1 MTIESAREIGEAIA
15 LMAKVG
21 RCGSPSFSPDG
32 AQIAFVCDLTGSP
45 QVWRIP
51 AAGGFPAAVTGYE
64 EQVSRVV
71 WSPDGE
77 WLAVESAPGGGM
89 NSQIDIVRPDG
100 RDRRRLTAGGISNN
114 WLGGWAKDGRAVY
127 YSSNVDMLD
136 SMACFRMAIETG
148 AAEKLTSAGGTT
160 TIEDISADGSRL
172 LIKRV
177 AYRGDNDVYLLEAPN
192 WSEQLLT
199 AHQPPASIENARFS
213 NDESNVLV
221 ISNHDADMACLSR
234 RSLESG
240 APWETLRSRGDA
252 ELAEFTLSSDGELA
266 ALVWNIAGWNELE
279 LFSLADF
286 ESRRV
291 IELPGEIVES
301 LRFSPDGSAL
311 AMCITG
317 ARTPQ
322 DIWLLNIATGRVQQ
336 LTRSPH
342 VGVILEQLVGARLL
356 EYRAHDGLPLTG
368 WHYAP
373 QTGDGPYPTVLS
385 FHGGPEGQEQPRFRY
400 DYQALLAQGIAV
412 FAPNVRGSSGFGK
425 RFVNLDNGALRFDA
439 IQDIDTTA
447 QFFIDSGLAEAGR
460 LGIMGGSYGGYMTM
474 AGLAAFPDLFAV
486 GVNLYGVV
494 NFKTFFERT
503 EPWMASISKIEY
515 GDPETEGD
523 LLDALSP
530 IHKLAQVKA
539 PTLVLHGAN
548 DTNVPINEAEQVVA
562 ALRERDLPVEYILF
576 PDEGHGFY
584 KENNRVRAA
593 AAIVSWFARYL
604 LYGRPS

>member
-1 MTIESAREIGEAIA
+1 MTIESAREISEAIA

-21 RCGSPSFSPDG
+21 RCWSPSFSPDG
-32 AQIAFVCDLTGSP
+32 TELAFVSDLTGSP
-45 QVWRIP
+45 QVWRTP
-51 AAGGFPAAVTGYE
+51 VAGGFPAAVTAFE
-64 EQVSRVV
+64 EQVSRVI
-71 WSPDGE
+71 WSPAGDR
-77 WLAVESAPGGGM
+77 LAVKSAPGGGM

-100 RDRRRLTAGGISNN
+100 SDRRRVTAGGIGNN
-114 WLGGWAKDGRAVY
+114 WLGGWAKDGGAVF
-127 YSSNVDMLD
+127 YSSNADSLE
-136 SMACFRMAIETG
+136 SMACFRKVICAGT
-148 AAEKLTSAGGTT
+148 AEKLTSAGGTA
-160 TIEDISADGSRL
+160 TIEDSSADGARL

-177 AYRGDNDVYLLEAPN
+177 AYRGDSNVYLLEAPA
-192 WSEQLLT
+192 WTERLLT
-199 AHQPPASIENARFS
+199 VHEPPASFENARFAA
-213 NDESNVLV
+213 DGRAVYV
-221 ISNHDADMACLSR
+221 ISNQDADMACLCR

-240 APWETLRSRGDA
+240 APWETLRARGDA
-252 ELAEFTLSSDGELA
+252 ELAEFALNSDGEMA
-266 ALVWNIAGWNELE
+266 ALVWNIAGTHELE
-279 LFSLADF
+279 LLSLADL
-286 ESRRV
+286 ENRRV
-291 IELPGEIVES
+291 IDLPGEIVES
-301 LRFSPDGSAL
+301 LRFSPAGSAL

-317 ARTPQ
+317 ARLPQ
-322 DIWLLNIATGRVQQ
+322 DIWLLNIEGGRFKQ

-342 VGVILEQLVGARLL
+342 VGVNLEQLVGASLL
-356 EYRAHDGLPLTG
+356 RYRAHDGLALTG

-373 QTGDGPYPTVLS
+373 RAGDAPYPTVLS

-447 QFFIDSGLAEAGR
+447 QFLIDSGLAEAGR

-474 AGLAAFPDLFAV
+474 AGLAAYPDLFAA

-530 IHKLAQVKA
+530 IHKLARVKA

-548 DTNVPINEAEQVVA
+548 DTNVPVHEAEQVVA
-562 ALRERDLPVEYILF
+562 ALRARELPVEYILF

-584 KENNRVRAA
+584 NEKNRITAA
-593 AAIVSWFARYL
+593 AAIVSWFAKYL
-604 LYGRPS
+604 

>member
-1 MTIESAREIGEAIA
+1 MTIESARAISEAIA

-21 RCGSPSFSPDG
+21 RCWSPSFSPDG
-32 AQIAFVCDLTGSP
+32 AQIAFVSDLTGSP
-45 QVWRIP
+45 QAWRIP
-51 AAGGFPAAVTGYE
+51 LAGGFPAAVTAFD
-64 EQVSRVV
+64 EQVSRVI

-114 WLGGWAKDGRAVY
+114 WLGGWAKDGSAICF
-127 YSSNVDMLD
+127 SSNVDELN
-136 SMACFRMAIETG
+136 SMACFRQAIEAG

-160 TIEDISADGSRL
+160 TIEDISADGASL

-177 AYRGDNDVYLLEAPN
+177 AYRGDSDVYLLEAPN
-192 WSEQLLT
+192 LSEQLLT
-199 AHQPPASIENARFS
+199 AHEPPASFENARFS
-213 NDESNVLV
+213 ADGLSVFV
-221 ISNHDADMACLSR
+221 ISNRDADMACLCR
-234 RSLESG
+234 RSLQRG
-240 APWETLRSRGDA
+240 AEWETLRSRQDA
-252 ELAEFTLSSDGELA
+252 ELDEFTLSPDGELA
-266 ALVWNIAGWNELE
+266 ALVWNIAGRNELE
-279 LFSLADF
+279 LLRLGDD
-286 ESRRV
+286 EIGGV
-291 IELPGEIVES
+291 VELPGAIVES

-311 AMCITG
+311 AMCVTG
-317 ARTPQ
+317 ARMPQ
-322 DIWLLNIATGRVQQ
+322 DIWLLHIASGNFKQ

-342 VGVILEQLVGARLL
+342 IGVDLEQLVGARLL
-356 EYRAHDGLPLTG
+356 EYRAHDGLALTG

-373 QTGDGPYPTVLS
+373 RAGDPPYPTVLS

-412 FAPNVRGSSGFGK
+412 FAPNVRGSSGFGL

-439 IQDIDTTA
+439 IQDIASTA
-447 QFFIDSGLAEAGR
+447 QFLIDSGLADGSR

-474 AGLAAFPDLFAV
+474 AGLTAFPDVFAA
-486 GVNLYGVV
+486 GANLYGVV

-548 DTNVPINEAEQVVA
+548 DTNVPVQEAEQVVA
-562 ALRERDLPVEYILF
+562 ALRERYLPVEYILF

-584 KENNRVRAA
+584 NEKNRVRAA
-593 AAIVSWFARYL
+593 AAIVNWFVKYL
-604 LYGRPS
+604 LVEDAT